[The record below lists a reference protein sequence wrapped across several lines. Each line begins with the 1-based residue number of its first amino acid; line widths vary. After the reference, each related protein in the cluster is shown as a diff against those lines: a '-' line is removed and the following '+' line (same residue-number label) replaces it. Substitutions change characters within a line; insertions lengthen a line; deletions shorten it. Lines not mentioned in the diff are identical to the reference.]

1 LRAQR
6 TLRVA
11 RRCRRRQ
18 FSSGGNNIQTTPP
31 TKTMFGL
38 PPPGASG
45 LSARPGAPSASSS
58 GQVQIS
64 IGGRHADVDEQ
75 IAGLR
80 GDVARLKHMAR
91 SIDEER
97 TLQGEAIKALEES
110 MERARLVL
118 RRASRRL
125 TVVSRQAR
133 GNPLL
138 ALALFCVALFGA
150 VYALKKLHS
159 LGRMVGILGGRRHY
173 V

>member
-1 LRAQR
+1 
-6 TLRVA
+6 
-11 RRCRRRQ
+11 
-18 FSSGGNNIQTTPP
+18 
-31 TKTMFGL
+31 MYGL
-38 PPPGASG
+38 PPPGAAG
-45 LSARPGAPSASSS
+45 LSARAGAAAAASSS
-58 GQVQIS
+58 SSDPHQVQIS

-91 SIDEER
+91 AIDEER
-97 TLQGEAIKALEES
+97 TLQGEAIKALEAS

-138 ALALFCVALFGA
+138 ALALFSVALFAA
-150 VYALKKLHS
+150 VFGLKKLHA
-159 LGRMVGILGGRRHY
+159 LGRMVGVFGRRHS
-173 V
+173 

>member
-1 LRAQR
+1 MY
-6 TLRVA
+6 
-11 RRCRRRQ
+11 
-18 FSSGGNNIQTTPP
+18 GI
-31 TKTMFGL
+31 
-38 PPPGASG
+38 PPPGAGG
-45 LSARPGAPSASSS
+45 LSARMGAGGAAADGAGAAGSG

-138 ALALFCVALFGA
+138 ALALFSVALFAA
-150 VYALKKLHS
+150 VYGLKKLHS
-159 LGRMVGILGGRRHY
+159 LGRMVGLVGRGRTRH
-173 V
+173 

>member
-1 LRAQR
+1 MY
-6 TLRVA
+6 
-11 RRCRRRQ
+11 
-18 FSSGGNNIQTTPP
+18 GI
-31 TKTMFGL
+31 
-38 PPPGASG
+38 PPPGAAG
-45 LSARPGAPSASSS
+45 LSARPGAGGAGGGGGDAGAPATG

-80 GDVARLKHMAR
+80 GDVARLKRMAR

-97 TLQGEAIKALEES
+97 TLQGEAIRALEES

-133 GNPLL
+133 GNPML
-138 ALALFCVALFGA
+138 ALALFSLALFAA
-150 VYALKKLHS
+150 VYGLKKVHS
-159 LGRMVGILGGRRHY
+159 LGRMVGIFGRGGGGRRH
-173 V
+173 VF

>member
-1 LRAQR
+1 MY
-6 TLRVA
+6 
-11 RRCRRRQ
+11 
-18 FSSGGNNIQTTPP
+18 GI
-31 TKTMFGL
+31 
-38 PPPGASG
+38 PPPGAAG
-45 LSARPGAPSASSS
+45 LSARLGAGSSSYSAGDGAAGPS

-138 ALALFCVALFGA
+138 ALALFSIALFG
-150 VYALKKLHS
+150 VVFGLKKLHS
-159 LGRMVGILGGRRHY
+159 LGRMVGLFGRKRH
-173 V
+173 